1 MTRLCVA
8 SDLGR
13 MLLIPIV
20 TARAA
25 AASPRGDEASSPVGP
40 SVRREDEAV
49 CTHLVRR
56 DIDVTSERDSE

>member
-8 SDLGR
+8 SDLGC

-20 TARAA
+20 TPGPLGHPPEGMKQAR
-25 AASPRGDEASSPVGP
+25 PVEP
-40 SVRREDEAV
+40 PVRREDHALRT
-49 CTHLVRR
+49 CLGRR